1 MSISQCGICYTLSM
15 KKQILVSGL
24 RATSE
29 PHIGNYLGAIRQFLE
44 KQEDFDCYFF
54 IADLHTLT
62 TAFEPEELRKNSLAV
77 LADYIALGLDP
88 KKNTIFLQ
96 SQVPQH
102 TELAWIFNCI
112 TPVSELQ
119 RMTQF
124 KDKAS
129 TDVKNINAGLLNYPV
144 LMAADVLL
152 YKGEVVPVGEDQVQ
166 HLELSRI
173 IARKFNNA
181 FGKTFPEPKP
191 ILNKTARVMS
201 LTEPTKKMSKTGG
214 AAILLSDSPE
224 EIKKK
229 LRKAVTAT
237 DATGKSEGVD
247 NLMYL
252 LKEFGN
258 QEQYDFFQSQLKDNT
273 IQFSHLKDALAE
285 AISEHFKEFREK
297 RKKLLEDPEYLA
309 EVLATGAKKAQAV
322 ANKTMEE
329 IKGKIGLL

>member
-1 MSISQCGICYTLSM
+1 M

-29 PHIGNYLGAIRQFLE
+29 PHIGNYLGAIKQFIE
-44 KQEDFDCYFF
+44 KQDDYDCYFF

-62 TAFEPEELRKNSLAV
+62 TPFQPEELRKSSWAV

-88 KKNTIFLQ
+88 KKSTIFLQ

-129 TDVKNINAGLLNYPV
+129 GENIKNINAGLLNYPV

-166 HLELSRI
+166 HLELSRV

-191 ILNKTARVMS
+191 ILNKTAKIMS
-201 LTEPTKKMSKTGG
+201 LSEPTKKMSKTGG
-214 AAILLSDSPE
+214 SGILLADSPE

-229 LRKAVTAT
+229 LKKAVTAT
-237 DATGKSEGVD
+237 DAKGKSEGVD
-247 NLMYL
+247 NLMRL
-252 LKEFGN
+252 LKEFGS
-258 QEQYDFFQSQLKDNT
+258 EGQYEFFQSQLKDNA

-285 AISEHFKEFREK
+285 AIANHFAEFREK
-297 RKKLLEDPEYLA
+297 RAKLLADPEYLA
-309 EVLATGAKKAQAV
+309 EVLAEGSKKAQSI
-322 ANKTMEE
+322 ANKTIQE

>member
-1 MSISQCGICYTLSM
+1 M

-29 PHIGNYLGAIRQFLE
+29 PHIGNYLGAIRQFIE
-44 KQEDFDCYFF
+44 KQDDYDCYFF
-54 IADLHTLT
+54 IADLHTMT
-62 TAFEPEELRKNSLAV
+62 TPFEPKELRKSSLAV

-88 KKNTIFLQ
+88 KKSTIFLQ

-129 TDVKNINAGLLNYPV
+129 ETNAKSINAGLLNYPV

-152 YKGEVVPVGEDQVQ
+152 YKGEVVPVGDDQVQ

-173 IARKFNNA
+173 ISRKFNNA
-181 FGKTFPEPKP
+181 FGKVFPEPKP
-191 ILNKTARVMS
+191 LLNKTARVMS

-214 AAILLSDSPE
+214 AGILLNDSPE

-237 DATGKSEGVD
+237 DAKGKSAGVD
-247 NLMYL
+247 NLMGL
-252 LKEFGN
+252 LKEFGT
-258 QEQYDFFQSQLKDNT
+258 EGQYEFFQSQLKDNT

-285 AISEHFKEFREK
+285 VIANHFAKFREK
-297 RKKLLEDPEYLA
+297 RAKLLADPEYLA
-309 EVLATGAKKAQAV
+309 EVLADGARKAQSI
-322 ANKTMEE
+322 ANKTISEVKE
-329 IKGKIGLL
+329 KVGLL